1 MNSPGLLPQT
11 GTHQRSVPR
20 RPMSVPVDVTVL
32 RSGVPVGIPGRAVD
46 VGEGGLGAVLAAELL
61 PGQVVGVKFQLPQLG
76 MFINAQARVRYE
88 KRLRCGLQFVG
99 LRPEQQA
106 MIRYWIGVAG
116 EKPPAPPARPAQKP
130 VESPRVSA
138 PSADR
143 PLPDR
148 RATPS
153 KPEVKVPAFLLD
165 TEKESRGRERW
176 MQALVVLALLS
187 TATAAFGW
195 WRWQQGWEEL
205 ESHLRAHSAAAS
217 TKMQVKVPPDVMQK
231 FLVHKVQPVYPEE
244 ALHSRLRG
252 TVLLD
257 TVIGEDGEVVSLKP
271 LSGPDVLSRA
281 AAESLRWWRFEPY
294 KVDGRPVSVETTLAV
309 EFQ

>member
-11 GTHQRSVPR
+11 GIHKRTVPR

-76 MFINAQARVRYE
+76 MFINAQARVRHGQ
-88 KRLRCGLQFVG
+88 RLRCGLEFVG

-106 MIRYWIGVAG
+106 LIRSWLGVAG
-116 EKPPAPPARPAQKP
+116 ENLPTASSPAHKPLDTSRASTTSTAHAAEKP
-130 VESPRVSA
+130 VTS
-138 PSADR
+138 
-143 PLPDR
+143 L
-148 RATPS
+148 
-153 KPEVKVPAFLLD
+153 KPQVKAPAFLVD
-165 TEKESRGRERW
+165 SDKETRGRDRW
-176 MQALVVLALLS
+176 IQALVVLALLS

-205 ESHLRAHSAAAS
+205 ENHLHARSAAAD
-217 TKMQVKVPPDVMQK
+217 TKTQVKVPPEVMQK

-244 ALHSRLRG
+244 ALQSRLRG

-294 KVDGRPVSVETTLAV
+294 KVDGRPVRVETTLAV

>member
-1 MNSPGLLPQT
+1 
-11 GTHQRSVPR
+11 
-20 RPMSVPVDVTVL
+20 MSVPVDVTVL

-76 MFINAQARVRYE
+76 MFINAQARVRHE
-88 KRLRCGLQFVG
+88 NRLRCGLQFVG

-106 MIRYWIGVAG
+106 MIRYWIGVPG
-116 EKPPAPPARPAQKP
+116 EKPSATTARLTQKP
-130 VESPRVSA
+130 VESPHTSTTPAAGSA
-138 PSADR
+138 PEKAPAPVKR
-143 PLPDR
+143 
-148 RATPS
+148 
-153 KPEVKVPAFLLD
+153 EVKVPAFLTD
-165 TEKESRGRERW
+165 SAKEARGRERW
-176 MQALVVLALLS
+176 IHALAVLALLS

-205 ESHLRAHSAAAS
+205 ENHLRARPAAAD
-217 TKMQVKVPPDVMQK
+217 TKTQVKVPPEVMQK

-244 ALHSRLRG
+244 ALQSRLRG
-252 TVLLD
+252 TVLLE
-257 TVIGEDGEVVSLKP
+257 TIIGEDGGVVSLKP
-271 LSGPDVLSRA
+271 VSGPDVLSRA

-294 KVDGRPVSVETTLAV
+294 KVDGHPVRVETTLSV